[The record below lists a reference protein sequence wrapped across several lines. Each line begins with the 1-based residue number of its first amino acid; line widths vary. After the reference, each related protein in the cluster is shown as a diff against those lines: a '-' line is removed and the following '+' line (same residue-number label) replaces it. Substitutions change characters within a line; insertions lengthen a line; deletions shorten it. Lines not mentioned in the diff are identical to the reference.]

1 MTPCD
6 TDIKDLD
13 SHYSALLKIYDNYTK
28 YTWFIMSHTHR
39 KDLRQSYRI
48 SKSS

>member
-13 SHYSALLKIYDNYTK
+13 SHYSALLKTYDNYTK
-28 YTWFIMSHTHR
+28 YI
-39 KDLRQSYRI
+39 
-48 SKSS
+48 